1 MFLLSRPVCVYVF
14 VCTYAHMFARM
25 HTLSHS
31 PAFCSTMD
39 YSSPGSSV
47 HGIFQ
52 ARLLEWVTIS
62 SFRGSS
68 WPTDHTHPLASPALA
83 GEFFTT
89 SANLEAL
96 NSIEKASLFFLCT
109 ESD

>member
-14 VCTYAHMFARM
+14 VCTYAH
-25 HTLSHS
+25 TKS
-31 PAFCSTMD
+31 
-39 YSSPGSSV
+39 
-47 HGIFQ
+47 Q
-52 ARLLEWVTIS
+52 S
-62 SFRGSS
+62 SFFAAPWTIVHQAPLSMEFFRQDYWSGLPFPPSGDLPGPRIT
-68 WPTDHTHPLASPALA
+68 PTPLASPALA

-109 ESD
+109 KSD